1 MTEDFNQ
8 TRYSIDRQGPSA
20 EGGRDGLRPILYL
33 DVDDT
38 LLRGRGNALVRA
50 APGAGEFVLW
60 AREHFEVRWLTY
72 WCRDGN
78 MTAARAAELA
88 SYLGV
93 PPRVIREI
101 RGANF
106 SGDEPHH
113 RTGTK
118 LDGIDWDEHRNGR
131 PWAWVEDEYCMEA
144 FGMYGVLQAL
154 GCADRWIHCNVSRN
168 PWALTEV
175 RSTLSAR
182 FLGVALQD
190 CG

>member
-1 MTEDFNQ
+1 MTEPREHTHHSTDQ
-8 TRYSIDRQGPSA
+8 QRQILQASRDR
-20 EGGRDGLRPILYL
+20 LRPVLYL

-38 LLRGRGNALVRA
+38 LLRWRGNALIRA
-50 APGAGEFVLW
+50 APGAGEFVSW
-60 AREHFEVRWLTY
+60 ALEHFEVRWLTY
-72 WCRDGN
+72 WCRNGN
-78 MTAARAAELA
+78 MTSTRAAELA
-88 SYLGV
+88 SYLGLPAALV
-93 PPRVIREI
+93 HGI

-144 FGMYGVLQAL
+144 FGMYGVLEAL
-154 GCADRWIHCNVSRN
+154 GCADRWIHCNVSRD
-168 PWALTEV
+168 PWALTDV
-175 RSTLSAR
+175 RSILSTR
-182 FLGVALQD
+182 FLESALQD